1 VCIRFLDT
9 HISGGAIAQKLN
21 WLSFLTILRREAV
34 QTGVDT
40 PRQQKDGEKC
50 GLECRPKSASDL
62 FSERSV
68 SVNVSTIGIVGAGI
82 MGNGIAQVAA
92 QSGIDVVLHDI
103 DPQLLQKGID
113 AVSRR
118 LHSNVKK
125 GKLSD
130 EESRKIFE
138 RITPA
143 SQIGA
148 LKNADFIIE
157 AIVENYSVKKQLF
170 EELDALC
177 SPATILASNTSSISI
192 TKIASSTKRRDKV
205 IGMHFFNPPPVMQLV
220 EAVCGLDTSDET
232 FDATVKLGERMGK
245 TVIRINDAPGFAVN
259 RILLPM
265 INEAVF
271 ALMEGVASKEA
282 IDTSMKLG
290 ANHPMGP
297 LTLADMIGLDT
308 CLAIL
313 EVLHRESGDPKYRPC
328 PLLRKMVSGGCLG
341 RKTGKGFYEYA

>member
-1 VCIRFLDT
+1 
-9 HISGGAIAQKLN
+9 
-21 WLSFLTILRREAV
+21 
-34 QTGVDT
+34 
-40 PRQQKDGEKC
+40 
-50 GLECRPKSASDL
+50 
-62 FSERSV
+62 
-68 SVNVSTIGIVGAGI
+68 

-103 DPQLLQKGID
+103 DAQLLQKGID

-130 EESRKIFE
+130 EESRKILE

-143 SQIGA
+143 PQMGA
-148 LKNADFIIE
+148 LKNTDFIIE
-157 AIVENYSVKKQLF
+157 AIVENFSVKKQLF

-205 IGMHFFNPPPVMQLV
+205 IGMHFFNPPPIMQLV

-232 FDATVKLGERMGK
+232 FDATAKLGERMGK

>member
-1 VCIRFLDT
+1 V
-9 HISGGAIAQKLN
+9 K
-21 WLSFLTILRREAV
+21 
-34 QTGVDT
+34 
-40 PRQQKDGEKC
+40 
-50 GLECRPKSASDL
+50 
-62 FSERSV
+62 
-68 SVNVSTIGIVGAGI
+68 VSTIGIVGAGI

-92 QSGIDVVLHDI
+92 QAGIDVVLHDI
-103 DPQLLQKGID
+103 DVQLLQKGTD
-113 AVSRR
+113 AIAKR
-118 LHSNVKK
+118 LQGNIKK
-125 GKLSD
+125 GKLTD
-130 EESRKIFE
+130 EDARRVLE
-138 RITPA
+138 RITPTP
-143 SQIGA
+143 QIGA
-148 LKNADFIIE
+148 FEKADFVIE
-157 AIVENYSVKKQLF
+157 AIVEDFSVKQRLF
-170 EELDALC
+170 QELDALC
-177 SPATILASNTSSISI
+177 PQRTILASNTSSISI
-192 TKIASSTKRRDKV
+192 TKIASSVQRRDRV

-220 EAVCGLDTSDET
+220 EAVCGLETSDET
-232 FDATVKLGERMGK
+232 YDATVKLGEQMGK

-282 IDTSMKLG
+282 IDASMKLG

-313 EVLHRESGDPKYRPC
+313 EVLHRELGDPKYRPC